1 MLKIKSLTAL
11 IVIAILSF
19 ALAAFGAV
27 FTTAQA
33 AESVTT
39 VNEAG
44 LEISDNVLTG
54 LKDADSLSGN
64 VKVVV
69 PDGVTSIG
77 ENALR
82 RQDEQNYSIVEV
94 ELPASLTSI
103 GNYAFTNTRISS
115 VNIPANVTEIGEH
128 AFHGCTS
135 LTSVTFAKRTEALL
149 IKVWSFAGC
158 AALKTIDLPANTTV
172 NQFAFDGCTSLL
184 WVYVGAGANFSSS
197 AGNES
202 VTYFPSNTQVAIVF
216 SSAAAY
222 NQALSRADQT
232 FKNSHEAI
240 ATYVVNVNCY
250 VGSATTPNVYE
261 RLHGRNFNYVK
272 DGDSSSWSVD
282 TAYSDL
288 PVQDAKYASTTWYS
302 EKEFKNTVSYADVNA
317 LLNGASDEINLYCH
331 ETVLAPAFPEE
342 PTSWVYS
349 DDISY
354 DINDKA
360 QVLKA
365 LGCEQT
371 FTDTQL
377 AAMDFNVKFANE
389 KGEPADTPDKIQGN
403 GVYSVTITLN
413 AAYGSWV
420 QTVNPSLTVNIDT
433 TGFNI
438 VLIVFLVLGII
449 GMVATASTAIIRKKI
464 QDRNKRKQISQKEI
478 LERYKAAG
486 GETTIIK

>member
-250 VGSATTPNVYE
+250 VGS
-261 RLHGRNFNYVK
+261 
-272 DGDSSSWSVD
+272 
-282 TAYSDL
+282 
-288 PVQDAKYASTTWYS
+288 DAKYASTTWYS

>member
-11 IVIAILSF
+11 IVIAILSLI
-19 ALAAFGAV
+19 LAAFGAV

-33 AESVTT
+33 AENVTT
-39 VNEAG
+39 VTGDG

-54 LKDADSLSGN
+54 FKDADALSGN

-77 ENALR
+77 ANAF
-82 RQDEQNYSIVEV
+82 RQDAQNYRIVEV
-94 ELPASLTSI
+94 ELPASLISI
-103 GNYAFTNTRISS
+103 GNYAFTDTHVSS
-115 VNIPANVTEIGEH
+115 VAIPANVTEIGEH

-135 LTSVTFAKRTEALL
+135 LTSVTFAERTKALL
-149 IKVWSFAGC
+149 IKVWSFANC

-172 NQFAFDGCTSLL
+172 NQYAFDGCTSLL
-184 WVYVGAGANFSSS
+184 WVYVGVGANFSSS

-240 ATYVVNVNCY
+240 ATYVINVNCY
-250 VGSATTPNVYE
+250 VGSAATPKVYE
-261 RLHGRNFNYVK
+261 RLHGRSFNYVK
-272 DGDSSSWSVD
+272 DDDSSSWSVD

-288 PVQDAKYASTTWYS
+288 PAQDAKYASTIWYS
-302 EKEFKNTVSYADVNA
+302 EKELKNKVSYADVNG
-317 LLNGASDEINLYCH
+317 LLSGNSDEINLYCH
-331 ETVLAPAFPEE
+331 ETVSAPEFPAE
-342 PTSWVYS
+342 PVGWVYS

-360 QVLKA
+360 QVLTA
-365 LGCEQT
+365 LGCKQQ
-371 FTDTQL
+371 FTQAQL
-377 AAMDFNVKFANE
+377 NAMNFDVKFADE
-389 KGEPADTPDKIQGN
+389 KGNAAETPDKIQGN
-403 GVYSVTITLN
+403 GVYSVTVTLN
-413 AAYGSWV
+413 SAYGSWV

-433 TGFNI
+433 TGFNV
-438 VLIVFLVLGII
+438 VLIVFLILGII

-486 GETTIIK
+486 GETKIIK